1 MKRILKNIC
10 LLLLIIWTG
19 QNSLSAQKTL
29 SVRINSPFDDLEE
42 WIAGPPTQTKNVG
55 EIDWNSS
62 DLEFGYKSSTTDPQL
77 VGLRFTNIGIPK
89 GSLITNAYIQFTV
102 DATSKN
108 ADPCRV
114 VIRMDPAANSAALD
128 SNRFHLTNRAKTTDS
143 VVWNVADRSKW
154 ATVGL
159 AGPDQRTPNLAAM
172 LQNIVNNNNWNS
184 GNAVSFFIKGTGT
197 REVESYDGDAPKAPL
212 LVIEYIPAVTVAVRI
227 NNAFDDLE
235 EWIAGPPTQTKNVG
249 EIDWNSSDLEF
260 GYESSTTDPQLVGLR
275 FNGIGIPKGS
285 RILNSYIQFTV
296 DATSKNADP
305 CEVVIRCDPSDNAAA
320 LDSNKFHLTR
330 RTQSSDSVFWQ
341 VSDRTKWATVGL
353 AGPDQRTP
361 SLNPLVQSLVNRNGW
376 NAGNSMAFFIKGK
389 GTREVE
395 SFDGDAP
402 KAPLL
407 VITYIPLIT
416 KSVRINSAFDDLEE
430 WIAGPPT
437 QTKNV
442 GEIDWN
448 SSDLEF
454 GYESSTTDPQL
465 VGLRFNNIDVPK
477 GALVQNAYIQF
488 TVDATSKNADPCEV
502 VIRCDPSDNAAP
514 LDSNKF
520 HLTRRTQSTDSVFWK
535 VSDRTKWATVG
546 LAGPDQRTPN
556 LVSLVQPIV
565 NRAGWA
571 AKNSMAFFIKG
582 KGTREV
588 ESFDGDAPK
597 APLLV
602 ISYLGSS
609 DSAGPAPGYK
619 ALPVTS
625 FPISTGQSWN
635 FWDKGRRPSVRW
647 TDTTNNDTLWGQGVA
662 PLGYGDPTLKTE
674 VGFGPN
680 AANKFITTW
689 FRKTINIPSIA
700 ALSDTLE
707 LNIMHDDGA
716 IVYFNGTEVL
726 RLNMPAGPVD
736 SSTRATINKEGM
748 QEQLLFSYDIPK
760 TRLRSGKNV
769 IAVEIHQQSASSSDI
784 GFDMELKNRSMRIP
798 QLGQICNSPNEPFI
812 TCFNSILPIDH
823 VDSMNIPKSHKFQSI
838 FGQGDAYT
846 VGGGVARGS
855 NDFTGFIPK
864 KGSSTEGYLSI
875 NHETSPGGV
884 SMLDLHLDCN
894 TGLWVVDSSRAI
906 DFSTDIVLTSSNCS
920 GGVTPWGTVVTC
932 EETTAGSDVNADG
945 YLDLGWMV
953 EIDPRTKKVMKYGTP
968 KFQKL
973 WAMGRMSHEN
983 VCFGLDSL
991 TAYYGEDAGAGNVW
1005 KFVAD
1010 QKANMSSGKL
1020 YVLKLDSAMVGFE
1033 PRGTTGK
1040 WVLIPNTT
1048 TGERNNIVN
1057 AARAIGATGFSG
1069 VEDVEINPLDG
1080 SIYFTAK
1087 GNSRTYRFKENG
1099 TNITGFETY
1108 IGGKTYRINTSNG
1121 IIAEPWDAGNDNLT
1135 FDSRGN
1141 LYVLQ
1146 DGGKDHIWVVKNG
1159 HTQANPKVEVFMTT
1173 PIGSEPTGMTFTPNE
1188 KFMFLS
1194 IQSPSTS
1201 NATVQKDAAGK
1212 NIVFN
1217 RATTIAI
1224 ALNQA
1229 FTPAGKAMIEV
1240 NDSTQCL
1247 NGNSFAFSNKSG
1259 NRVQAAWSFG
1269 NGQTSTQANPSVT
1282 YNASGNNRVTLNTVD
1297 VFNGCS
1303 SSASRTVSVFPNPSK
1318 PVITGKNPAEQGS
1331 TEPYAVTPKTGSV
1344 YNWNVTGGNQLTG
1357 GTGASITVKWSQVPN
1372 GKIEVTETDLNGC
1385 NSEMARMLLTLSATV
1400 NTENMSIPGLKLFPN
1415 PTENLCYLVADAD
1428 VNWTLTDFSGKIL
1441 LTGNY
1446 KAGSNG
1452 VIDMAKFS
1460 AGSYTITLS
1469 KGDVSQSAII
1479 VKTR

>member
-1 MKRILKNIC
+1 
-10 LLLLIIWTG
+10 
-19 QNSLSAQKTL
+19 
-29 SVRINSPFDDLEE
+29 
-42 WIAGPPTQTKNVG
+42 AGPPTQTKNIG
-55 EIDWNSS
+55 DIDWNSS
-62 DLEFGYKSSTTDPQL
+62 DLEFGYESSTTDPQL

-128 SNRFHLTNRAKTTDS
+128 SNKFHLSKRAKSADS
-143 VVWNVADRSKW
+143 IVWNVADKTKW

-159 AGPDQRTPNLAAM
+159 AGVDQRTPNLAAL
-172 LQNIVNNNNWNS
+172 LQQTINNESWVS
-184 GNAVSFFIKGTGT
+184 GNAVSFFLQGTGT

-212 LVIEYIPAVTVAVRI
+212 LVIEYIPAVTVSVRI

-235 EWIAGPPTQTKNVG
+235 EWIAGPPTQTKNIG

-275 FNGIGIPKGS
+275 FNGIGIPRGS
-285 RILNSYIQFTV
+285 RIVNSYIQFTV

-305 CEVVIRCDPSDNAAA
+305 CEVNIRVEPSDNAAP
-320 LDSNKFHLTR
+320 LDSNKFHLTK
-330 RTQSSDSVFWQ
+330 RTQSTDSVFWK
-341 VSDRTKWATVGL
+341 VSDKSTWATVGL
-353 AGPDQRTP
+353 AGINQRTP
-361 SLNPLVQSLVNRNGW
+361 SLNNLVQSLVNRNGW
-376 NAGNSMAFFIKGK
+376 NSGNSMAFFMKGK

-407 VITYIPLIT
+407 VITYIPMIT
-416 KSVRINSAFDDLEE
+416 KSVRINNAFDDLEE

-437 QTKNV
+437 QTKNI

-465 VGLRFNNIDVPK
+465 VGLRFNNIGVPK
-477 GALVQNAYIQF
+477 GAIMQNAYIQF

-502 VIRCDPSDNAAP
+502 NIRIEPTDNAAP

-520 HLTRRTQSTDSVFWK
+520 HLTNRTQSTDSVLWK
-535 VSDRTKWATVG
+535 VSDRTTWGTVG
-546 LAGPDQRTPN
+546 LAGPNQRTPN
-556 LVSLVQPIV
+556 LAGLMQPII
-565 NRAGWA
+565 NRSGWA
-571 AKNSMAFFIKG
+571 ANNSMAFYIKG

-602 ISYLGSS
+602 MEYLGSA
-609 DSAGPAPGYK
+609 DSTPGSSTGYK
-619 ALPVTS
+619 ALPITNFPVT
-625 FPISTGQSWN
+625 PGQSWN
-635 FWDKGRRPSVRW
+635 FWDKGLKPSTRW
-647 TDTTNNDTLWGQGVA
+647 KDTLNNDTLWGQGAA
-662 PLGYGDPTLKTE
+662 PLGYGDAHIATTI
-674 VGFGPN
+674 GFGTN
-680 AANKFITTW
+680 AAAKHITSW
-689 FRKTINIPSIA
+689 FRKTILVPSTS

-716 IVYFNGTEVL
+716 VVYINGNEVL
-726 RLNMPAGPVD
+726 RVNMPAGAID
-736 SSTRATINKEGM
+736 SNTLSLGIKEGM
-748 QEQLLFSYDIPK
+748 QEMLYYSYDIPK
-760 TRLRSGKNV
+760 TALRNGKNV
-769 IAVEIHQQSASSSDI
+769 IAVEVHQRSGNSSDL
-784 GFDMELKNRSMRIP
+784 GFDLELKNRSMRIP
-798 QLGQICNSPNEPFI
+798 PLGQLCQSANDNYIS
-812 TCFNSILPIDH
+812 CFRSILPIDH
-823 VDSMNIPKSHKFQSI
+823 VDSMTIPASHNFQSI
-838 FGQGDAYT
+838 FGQGDAYS

-864 KGSSTEGYLSI
+864 KGSSTEGWLSI

-884 SMLDLHLDCN
+884 SMLDLHYDCN
-894 TGLWVVDSSRAI
+894 SGLWIVDSSRAI
-906 DFSTDIVLTSSNCS
+906 DFTTDIVLTSSNCS

-932 EETTAGSDVNADG
+932 EETTGGSDVNNDG
-945 YLDLGWMV
+945 YLDLGWMI
-953 EIDPRTKKVMKYGTP
+953 EIDPITKKVMKYGTG
-968 KFQKL
+968 KHQKL

-983 VCFGLDSL
+983 VCFGKDSL

-1020 YVLKLDSAMVGFE
+1020 YVLKLDSVMSNFE
-1033 PRGTTGK
+1033 PRGSTGK
-1040 WVLIPNTT
+1040 WVLIPNTST
-1048 TGERNNIVN
+1048 SERNNIVN
-1057 AARAIGATGFSG
+1057 AARNIGATAFSG

-1087 GNSRTYRFKENG
+1087 GNNRTYRFKENG
-1099 TNITGFETY
+1099 SNITDFETY
-1108 IGGKTYRINTSNG
+1108 VGGRTYRINTPNG
-1121 IIAEPWDAGNDNLT
+1121 VIAEPWSGGNDNLT
-1135 FDSRGN
+1135 FDNRGN

-1146 DGGKDHIWVVKNG
+1146 DGGKDHIWVIKNG

-1212 NIVFN
+1212 NVVFN

-1224 ALNQA
+1224 GLDQA
-1229 FTPAGKAMIEV
+1229 FTPAAKTSIIV

-1247 NGNSFAFSNKSG
+1247 IGNNFVFNNNAAARTKSS
-1259 NRVQAAWSFG
+1259 WTFG
-1269 NGQTSTQANPSVT
+1269 NGQSSTLNNPLVSYT
-1282 YNASGNNRVTLNTVD
+1282 TTGTAKVTLNTED
-1297 VFNGCS
+1297 LFNGCKS
-1303 SSASRTVSVFPNPSK
+1303 TANANMTILPSPAK
-1318 PVITGKNPAEQGS
+1318 PVITGNISAAQGS
-1331 TEPYAVTPKTGSV
+1331 TEPYSVVAKTGSY
-1344 YNWNVTGGNQLTG
+1344 YNWNITGGNQESG
-1357 GTGASITVKWSQVPN
+1357 GKTASITVKWSQIPS
-1372 GKIEVTETDLNGC
+1372 GKVEVTETDPNGC
-1385 NSEMARMLLTLSATV
+1385 NSELSRITVILSGTTATELM
-1400 NTENMSIPGLKLFPN
+1400 TIPGLQIFPN
-1415 PTENLCYLVADAD
+1415 PTEDFCQLSAEVAI
-1428 VNWTLTDFSGKIL
+1428 NWTLTDLTGKVISSGK
-1441 LTGNY
+1441 T
-1446 KAGSNG
+1446 
-1452 VIDMAKFS
+1452 S
-1460 AGSYTITLS
+1460 AGEKSLIDLRNYSSGTF
-1469 KGDVSQSAII
+1469 
-1479 VKTR
+1479 